1 MRILIAVVML
11 ALVALA
17 AFMFAI
23 AWLAGSGT
31 ANTNTGSTVNC
42 YINDDPSAVFYNATS
57 LRSTPT
63 GVRVETT
70 DGTVYLLHTEPRE
83 LCETTP

>member
-1 MRILIAVVML
+1 MRI
-11 ALVALA
+11 LVALA
-17 AFMFAI
+17 VIAFAVARFAPR
-23 AWLAGSGT
+23 GT
-31 ANTNTGSTVNC
+31 AGSTVNC

>member
-1 MRILIAVVML
+1 MRLLAALICACLIAVI
-11 ALVALA
+11 
-17 AFMFAI
+17 AFVILRPA
-23 AWLAGSGT
+23 SPGT
-31 ANTNTGSTVNC
+31 TVKC
-42 YINDDPSAVFYNATS
+42 YINDDPSAVFYNTTS

-83 LCETTP
+83 LCEMTP

>member
-1 MRILIAVVML
+1 MRYLS

-17 AFMFAI
+17 ALAAFVFAV
-23 AWLAGSGT
+23 ALLAPRGT
-31 ANTNTGSTVNC
+31 APAPAPAGSTVNC

>member
-1 MRILIAVVML
+1 MRLLSALV

-17 AFMFAI
+17 FAV
-23 AWLAGSGT
+23 ARVTSPAKP
-31 ANTNTGSTVNC
+31 NTGSTVNC

>member
-1 MRILIAVVML
+1 MRYLSALIALVML
-11 ALVALA
+11 AVIAFAVAL
-17 AFMFAI
+17 
-23 AWLAGSGT
+23 LAPRGT
-31 ANTNTGSTVNC
+31 APAPAGSTVNC

>member
-1 MRILIAVVML
+1 MRLFSTLACAFLIAGI
-11 ALVALA
+11 
-17 AFMFAI
+17 AFVILRPPAN
-23 AWLAGSGT
+23 AGT
-31 ANTNTGSTVNC
+31 TVNC